1 MTINMSQSVNSLMGN
16 LSLTISKPIQIL
28 AKATAVALPIILLL
42 GDRFSVTAEGTGYDM
57 DCWVDC
63 IINLA
68 CAPSDQQ
75 CMQVCKSFCYN
86 GHYR

>member
-1 MTINMSQSVNSLMGN
+1 
-16 LSLTISKPIQIL
+16 
-28 AKATAVALPIILLL
+28 
-42 GDRFSVTAEGTGYDM
+42 M